1 MGSRVDQPLRR
12 YVEESPRATESD
24 SEAPDA
30 RKASETVRVV
40 HGVGPRA
47 ARLKLPGTTWV
58 STVRQTTNATPSP
71 GGTMGSSLGTRI
83 SNAREDVGL
92 SLRKLA
98 ELVGKSPAFI
108 SVLENSDPAPKVSEE
123 TLVELARVLSLDVDE
138 LLGLAGR
145 MPGDA
150 FPESRLDVALYRRVH
165 SLSDSRKKKLLRDL
179 DSDT

>member
-1 MGSRVDQPLRR
+1 MEARRSTLRR
-12 YVEESPRATESD
+12 YAEESPRATESD
-24 SEAPDA
+24 AETPAA

-40 HGVGPRA
+40 QGSGPRA
-47 ARLKLPGTTWV
+47 AQLKLPGTTWV

-71 GGTMGSSLGTRI
+71 GGTMGSGLGTRI

-123 TLVELARVLSLDVDE
+123 TLVDLAKVLSLDVDE

-165 SLSDSRKKKLLRDL
+165 SLSDSRKEKLLRDL

>member
-1 MGSRVDQPLRR
+1 
-12 YVEESPRATESD
+12 
-24 SEAPDA
+24 
-30 RKASETVRVV
+30 
-40 HGVGPRA
+40 
-47 ARLKLPGTTWV
+47 
-58 STVRQTTNATPSP
+58 
-71 GGTMGSSLGTRI
+71 MGSSLGTRI